1 MLNRNASYIF
11 FRIVDQDGPIG
22 AQNVIL
28 TPRRSLAVD
37 NRFIPLGVPMWVET
51 KAPAVKGGDEVLRRL
66 MIAQDTGG
74 AIRGAVRG
82 DIFWGA
88 GPDAAEVAG
97 RMKHEGRYYLL
108 LPRGRAENE

>member
-1 MLNRNASYIF
+1 M
-11 FRIVDQDGPIG
+11 
-22 AQNVIL
+22 
-28 TPRRSLAVD
+28 
-37 NRFIPLGVPMWVET
+37 
-51 KAPAVKGGDEVLRRL
+51 RRL
-66 MIAQDTGG
+66 LIALDTGG